1 MLAGASHPGSVVTS
15 QSTPTITTPG
25 HRRSRRA
32 RGGAGCQATAA
43 TPAGCC
49 SGGRGASGTWE
60 VVSLMQ
66 NSSREMNFPSQPER
80 TTITGL
86 AILYKMAGR
95 TILDSA
101 FFRLRLLTD

>member
-32 RGGAGCQATAA
+32 RGGAGCQAAALTA
-43 TPAGCC
+43 TGCC
-49 SGGRGASGTWE
+49 SGGRGASGTRE

-66 NSSREMNFPSQPER
+66 SSSRNEFSEPTRKDQNNRSDHPIQDGGQNHYVIVANLQPIR
-80 TTITGL
+80 
-86 AILYKMAGR
+86 
-95 TILDSA
+95 D
-101 FFRLRLLTD
+101 